1 MQNTFYN
8 CILFIGPNLSG
19 FLFTEINIIVNGPV
33 LLKLNYSKE
42 IKDNNPSMIINRKLN
57 MYSAIISLSMVN
69 IVAAASLQD
78 QFYSTLRNLAGE
90 LTTEASAND
99 KAEFYEKGC
108 ETSS

>member
-1 MQNTFYN
+1 
-8 CILFIGPNLSG
+8 
-19 FLFTEINIIVNGPV
+19 
-33 LLKLNYSKE
+33 
-42 IKDNNPSMIINRKLN
+42 
-57 MYSAIISLSMVN
+57 MYSVIISLSMVN

-90 LTTEASAND
+90 LTTEANAND